1 MPVKLTNVSGNG
13 SIQPNSIFSYDFSEE
28 VTSLEPSTIN
38 GATSL
43 ISVSAIAVDSE
54 VTDSHADSKL
64 LINNEM
70 LLDIDGYGSVQFRVK
85 NVSKNLSA
93 VSITGETI
101 QSRLNVERTAQPHGG
116 PLEGGGNANLYSAI
130 INYCDLVDITPVIST
145 GFAAELA
152 SVPVNFIGWKDIV
165 WNKLKELCAGFSASA
180 TDNVGIEMLIINDE
194 LIFRKAKETLL
205 IAEREISSESISIES
220 FETARSVKVFN
231 YNTSYGE
238 DKVFYEISNFD
249 KGKKESD
256 KFKAS
261 ISDSMQVEA
270 GETLRKR
277 FTVNASFSSVNQ
289 PTCVEQIDRTFPA
302 PYEGLTGEYVIVGT
316 DDLPIKPQEWIDNG
330 GSVTV
335 ELVDENGDSLDPGQI
350 ELVITA
356 PELTG
361 LAQAQDDQA
370 IANAPY
376 KIGVESSGGKEY
388 PALWLTGTGV
398 FYEKKDK
405 LFLTGSSNEYTSK
418 TEGPTVDNI
427 FITNSFN
434 LSSRG
439 VAAAQAHCG
448 PKIRLNPDLAS
459 GIEFGQ
465 FGSTIKLGLNEYRVE
480 TANFNNSLVS
490 ISSSAYFTIND
501 WNQIWGGDLT
511 FQDFNDKVLDPN
523 LFPNDALR
531 FNEFSIIP
539 KIGIENV

>member
-13 SIQPNSIFSYDFSEE
+13 SIKPDSIFSYDFSEE
-28 VTSLEPSTIN
+28 VTSLEPSVIN

-43 ISVSAIAVDSE
+43 ISVSAIGVDSE

-85 NVSKNLSA
+85 NVSKNQEA

-116 PLEGGGNANLYSAI
+116 TGQNLLTA
-130 INYCDLVDITPVIST
+130 INYYCSLVNIVPVIDSA
-145 GFAAELA
+145 FSAEMA
-152 SVPVNFIGWKDIV
+152 SVSVNFIGWKDIV
-165 WNKLKELCAGFSASA
+165 WNKLKELCAGFSASS

-205 IAEREISSESISIES
+205 IAEREISSESINIES

-289 PTCVEQIDRTFPA
+289 PVCVEQIDRTFPA

-316 DDLPIKPQEWIDNG
+316 DDLPIKPQEWNDNG

-376 KIGVESSGGKEY
+376 KIGVESSGGEEY

-439 VAAAQAHCG
+439 VAAAQANCG
-448 PKIRLNPDLAS
+448 PKIKLNQDLAS

-465 FGSTIKLGLNEYRVE
+465 IGSTIKLGLNEYRVE

-511 FQDFNDKVLDPN
+511 FEDFNDKVLDPN